1 MTTTCPPVRIARQD
15 GRQEC
20 LPLLFVLAVL
30 LLGLSGCHAVDYYQT
45 PLQCPVSPTL
55 EPPRER
61 SMISLPTYRV
71 EPPDILQVEML
82 KLVPLPPYRI
92 DIYDVLQIRVLG
104 TILDQPID
112 NMYLVEGEGIVSL
125 GPAYGTV
132 RVVGM
137 TIEEATE
144 AITRKLQE
152 VLVKPDVS
160 VQLARTAGTQPI
172 TGQYLI
178 ALDGTINLR
187 QYGQLHV
194 AGKTVTEIRTDLQK
208 HLAQYFD
215 SPEASVDVIAY
226 NSKVY
231 YVITEGAG
239 LGDNVR
245 RIPVTGNETVLDAL
259 ASVNGLSQV
268 SSAAHMDCPAGAG
281 RFRLRADLADRLC
294 GDHPG
299 RRVGHELPG
308 VARRSG
314 VHCRRQRDGV
324 QQLPDEGDDADRAV
338 AGHVVAGR
346 VEHPRLPD
354 PRPIVQPVAE
364 FLA

>member
-1 MTTTCPPVRIARQD
+1 MV
-15 GRQEC
+15 
-20 LPLLFVLAVL
+20 
-30 LLGLSGCHAVDYYQT
+30 
-45 PLQCPVSPTL
+45 
-55 EPPRER
+55 
-61 SMISLPTYRV
+61 SLPTYRV
-71 EPPDILQVEML
+71 EPPDILQIEML

-112 NMYLVEGEGIVSL
+112 DFYLVEGEGIVSL

-152 VLVKPDVS
+152 VLAKPDVS

-178 ALDGTINLR
+178 APDGTINLR
-187 QYGQLHV
+187 QYGLLHV
-194 AGKTVTEIRTDLQK
+194 AGKTVTEIRADLQK

-245 RIPVTGNETVLDAL
+245 RRAGHRQRDGVGRLKRGQRAVAGFQRAYLDCA
-259 ASVNGLSQV
+259 
-268 SSAAHMDCPAGAG
+268 AGAG
-281 RFRLRADLADRLC
+281 RFRLRADFAGGLRGDRA
-294 GDHPG
+294 G
-299 RRVGHELPG
+299 RRGGHELPG

-314 VHCRRQRDGV
+314 VHRRGQRDGV
-324 QQLPDEGDDADRAV
+324 QQFPDEGDDADRAAV
-338 AGHVVAGR
+338 GHVVVGR